1 MFFFF
6 PSQRI
11 EATFPNVLNPEPNGD
26 VPVMILIEGTLLK
39 YMSATTVTGS
49 ISLHSFFPN
58 LTESRVDAIML
69 KPSGTNFTPDQFY
82 LYAGQF

>member
-1 MFFFF
+1 
-6 PSQRI
+6 
-11 EATFPNVLNPEPNGD
+11 
-26 VPVMILIEGTLLK
+26 MILIEGTLLK

-82 LYAGQF
+82 LYAGQFWPTIAENRDFKKLIN